1 MSLTTAVQQ
10 IDRQIKGI
18 LRQTNVENLGRVE
31 QHGCK
36 QITRACNEIKLD
48 VRDYEYAQ
56 SRAEQVKWALL
67 AKHNIRVLEAHI
79 LLLGDVFGP
88 ADVALLSAQLDLLQS
103 SLE

>member
-1 MSLTTAVQQ
+1 MSLTSVVQQ

-18 LRQTNVENLGRVE
+18 LRQHDTESLSRTE

-36 QITRACNEIKLD
+36 QIKLACNEIRLD

-56 SRAEQVKWALL
+56 TRADQLKWARL

-88 ADVALLSAQLDLLQS
+88 ADVALLSAQLDTLQAG
-103 SLE
+103 LE

>member
-1 MSLTTAVQQ
+1 MSLTQAVQQ

-18 LRQTNVENLGRVE
+18 LRQVDVESLGRTE

-36 QITRACNEIKLD
+36 QIKLACNEIRLD

-56 SRAEQVKWALL
+56 SRAEQVKWARL
-67 AKHNIRVLEAHI
+67 AKHNIRALEAHI

-88 ADVALLSAQLDLLQS
+88 ADVALLSAQLDVLQTG
-103 SLE
+103 LE